1 LLARASPLWRRPFLT
16 DAVGFGPSLLAA
28 GLRRRLGKSHGGWG
42 RLWHEQQRTNA
53 RNHPDGEH
61 ADNATRKI

>member
-1 LLARASPLWRRPFLT
+1 MRASALWRRPFLT
-16 DAVGFGPSLLAA
+16 DTVGFGPGLLAA
-28 GLRRRLGKSHGGWG
+28 GLRGLGKSHGRWG
-42 RLWHEQQRTNA
+42 RLWNEQQRTHA

>member
-1 LLARASPLWRRPFLT
+1 MRASALWRRPFLT
-16 DAVGFGPSLLAA
+16 DAVGFGPGLLAA
-28 GLRRRLGKSHGGWG
+28 GLRPRLGKSHGRWG
-42 RLWHEQQRTNA
+42 RLWNEQQRTHA